1 MLPVQNNYL
10 NTQVQTSTPSELTLL
25 LYNGCI
31 KFIKLAIV
39 AIDKKDI
46 IEKHRN
52 LIRAQDIIDELLS
65 TLNMEYEISHNLKS
79 LYTFFHSKLLEAN
92 VKVDREA
99 AEWCLTMITEL
110 RDTWSEAMKSI
121 RIDEKVTTS
130 V

>member
-10 NTQVQTSTPSELTLL
+10 NAQVQTSTPGELTLL

-31 KFIKLAIV
+31 RFIKLAIV

-46 IEKHRN
+46 IEKHKN

-65 TLNMEYEISHNLKS
+65 TLNMDYEISHNLKS
-79 LYTFFHSKLLEAN
+79 LYTFLHSKLLEAN
-92 VKVDREA
+92 VKVDRDA
-99 AEWCLTMITEL
+99 AEWCLKMITEL
-110 RDTWSEAMKSI
+110 RDTWLEAI
-121 RIDEKVTTS
+121 RSLRVDEKVKTS